1 MNPKITPEIQSALEQ
16 HPVGPIR
23 LEGEPGTTPVF
34 LIRLDDIANLQD
46 VFDNRIREKLAEAEA
61 DVEAGRVSDW
71 NAEEIKQRGRLNL
84 KGNDES

>member
-23 LEGEPGTTPVF
+23 LEGEAGSSPVF

-46 VFDNRIREKLAEAEA
+46 VVDGRIREKLSEA
-61 DVEAGRVSDW
+61 DTDIEIGRVLEWDP
-71 NAEEIKQRGRLNL
+71 NQIKTLGREQLDSQ
-84 KGNDES
+84 NDS